1 MKIQIRAGSL
11 RIRGTPQALHAG
23 TLFNGELQPL
33 LCAETEYLRAKDCSE
48 NLRGK
53 TGGARKKT
61 NSLSKTHG
69 IAGSLRLDL
78 CMSLFDFFIFFLII
92 SLFVFMLLSL
102 RNTRICEETAVPK
115 RCEAHEG

>member
-53 TGGARKKT
+53 MGGARKKT
-61 NSLSKTHG
+61 NSLSTKWM
-69 IAGSLRLDL
+69 A
-78 CMSLFDFFIFFLII
+78 
-92 SLFVFMLLSL
+92 LLV
-102 RNTRICEETAVPK
+102 R
-115 RCEAHEG
+115 